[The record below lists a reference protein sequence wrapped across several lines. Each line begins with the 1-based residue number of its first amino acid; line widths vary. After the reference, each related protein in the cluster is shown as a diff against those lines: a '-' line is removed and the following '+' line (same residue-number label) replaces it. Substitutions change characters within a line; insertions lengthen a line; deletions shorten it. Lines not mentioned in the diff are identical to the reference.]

1 MMSGSSQELY
11 FGLCTDQNLSFDTL
25 VKRWQYFEGLGFNS
39 VWDCDH
45 CHQTS
50 NLSGHILRV

>member
-25 VKRWQYFEGLGFNS
+25 VERWQYFEGLGFNS
-39 VWDCDH
+39 V
-45 CHQTS
+45 
-50 NLSGHILRV
+50 